1 MPESVSAC
9 KFHCSIL
16 PGSGEE
22 RKSSRYAKRGLSIP
36 YNHDNSGA
44 RCNIS
49 KCACHCFRS
58 RGQDLHGSSAC
69 SNCRKSRKKPSL
81 SKRRGRVFASRQNKG
96 HERSNRTDQTNEP
109 TWIGERVHKDMNE
122 CMLCGGETVF
132 SLSASFIFSF
142 KPFPASI
149 KCHDCLSK
157 LVLLKKHPTCPG
169 CCRRQID
176 HSLCQDCIRWKR
188 RYLTDSF
195 NHLALY
201 AYNEPMK

>member
-1 MPESVSAC
+1 
-9 KFHCSIL
+9 
-16 PGSGEE
+16 
-22 RKSSRYAKRGLSIP
+22 
-36 YNHDNSGA
+36 
-44 RCNIS
+44 
-49 KCACHCFRS
+49 
-58 RGQDLHGSSAC
+58 
-69 SNCRKSRKKPSL
+69 
-81 SKRRGRVFASRQNKG
+81 
-96 HERSNRTDQTNEP
+96 NRTNQTNEP

-122 CMLCGGETVF
+122 CILCGGETVF

-169 CCRRQID
+169 CCRRQTNRT
-176 HSLCQDCIRWKR
+176 LCQYCIRWKR

-201 AYNEPMK
+201 AYNEPMKEWLEQYKFHGDIRQAHAFSEEIKESLKPFIK